1 MVRGEGMG
9 GRVLRA
15 LEAAGAS
22 TAVGL
27 QPSLRCSGRVL
38 KISYLHPPHCC
49 AGAAPEE
56 LVSAPCSGPSHHAAQ
71 ARSGVGHVN

>member
-1 MVRGEGMG
+1 MMRGEGMG

-15 LEAAGAS
+15 LEAAGTS

-38 KISYLHPPHCC
+38 KISYLQSP
-49 AGAAPEE
+49 
-56 LVSAPCSGPSHHAAQ
+56 L
-71 ARSGVGHVN
+71 